1 MLCLACLFIWAVY
14 ERYPSIRYLKSILVE
29 MLTNIRCIFMKDGT
43 KKFGILSTSQAFAPT
58 SVANEKNEQTVKIG
72 YLSSFQ
78 IILNDRHG
86 QPVNKG
92 LYC

>member
-1 MLCLACLFIWAVY
+1 MCYFDFYIF
-14 ERYPSIRYLKSILVE
+14 
-29 MLTNIRCIFMKDGT
+29 CIQDGIS
-43 KKFGILSTSQAFAPT
+43 KFGILSTSQAFAPM
-58 SVANEKNEQTVKIG
+58 SVANEKNELTVKIG

-92 LYC
+92 TYFIYFVIF